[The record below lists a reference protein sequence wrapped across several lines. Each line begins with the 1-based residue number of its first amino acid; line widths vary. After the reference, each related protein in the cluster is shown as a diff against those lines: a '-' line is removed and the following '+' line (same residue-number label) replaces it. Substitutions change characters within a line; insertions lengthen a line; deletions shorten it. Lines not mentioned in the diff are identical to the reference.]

1 MNDKLKLFFSDL
13 AFDTVSS
20 LRSGKSEFFNSNRD
34 KFLGAMGAIGQIDPA
49 LYAECKNW
57 FNQCIV
63 NCL

>member
-1 MNDKLKLFFSDL
+1 MNEALKLFFSDL

-20 LRSGKSEFFNSNRD
+20 LRSGNSTFFNSNRD